1 MLLGEAELLDLGRAL
16 PCQPREESVYEA
28 LGRRRPARQADH
40 LGALDPRRV
49 DLGLVVDQVRR
60 GAESR
65 ATSARRLEFDE
76 LSEPMT
82 STTSERRA
90 TSLIASWRFW
100 VA

>member
-1 MLLGEAELLDLGRAL
+1 MFLGEADLLDLGRAL
-16 PCQPREESVYEA
+16 SRQPGEQPIHES
-28 LGRRRPARQADH
+28 LGCRGTARQADH
-40 LGALDPRRV
+40 PRAFEPRRV
-49 DLGLVVDQVRR
+49 DLGLVVDEVGRVPR
-60 GAESR
+60 SR